1 MGGLWRWF
9 KHLGWD
15 AADTRRHLDTAALAR
30 VQARVQ
36 ASELRHSGEI
46 RVCVEG
52 GLPLSYLRKR
62 LPARARALMLFS
74 KLRVWDTKDNNGVL
88 IYMLMADHAIE
99 VVADRGLARRVPPG
113 TWDTLVQAMRENFR
127 AGRFE
132 AGLLQA
138 VDAVDGLLVAHYA
151 LTEGQRNPNELPDPV
166 WLL

>member
-1 MGGLWRWF
+1 MRGLWRWF

-15 AADTRRHLDTAALAR
+15 AADTRRHLDAAALAR

-52 GLPLSYLRKR
+52 GLPLSYLRKG

-74 KLRVWDTKDNNGVL
+74 KLRVWDTEHNNGVL
-88 IYMLMADHAIE
+88 IYLQMADHAIE
-99 VVADRGLARRVPPG
+99 LVADRGLANRVPPG
-113 TWDTLVQAMRENFR
+113 TWDSLVQAMGAHFR
-127 AGRFE
+127 AGQFE

-138 VDAVDGLLVAHYA
+138 VDAVDGLLLQHFPLAA
-151 LTEGQRNPNELPDPV
+151 GERNANELPDAV
-166 WLL
+166 WVL